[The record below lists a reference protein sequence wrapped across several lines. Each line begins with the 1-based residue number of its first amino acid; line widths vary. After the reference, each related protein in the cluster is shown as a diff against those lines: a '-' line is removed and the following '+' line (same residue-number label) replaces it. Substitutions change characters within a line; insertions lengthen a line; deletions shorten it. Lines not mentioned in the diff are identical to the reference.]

1 MRIIHDRTTFS
12 PSNIKLIKDKPYENC
27 LVLYDDNWDDYG
39 YRTTF
44 YLVE

>member
-1 MRIIHDRTTFS
+1 MRIIHDKTTFALANNKS
-12 PSNIKLIKDKPYENC
+12 LEDRPYENC
-27 LVLYDDNWDDYG
+27 LVLYDDGWNDYG